1 MLIGHNANMKHFY
14 RVIEFVSK
22 LVGVKLT
29 HERFKLI
36 ALDEYKAET
45 EAELRVKSFGNAYLY
60 LLNNIKQ
67 SLTTKIINNAYYL
80 LTGDALDEEISNKI
94 LETYYKYYDE
104 SLHYQVALI
113 HLSVLENIDKNNIE
127 FAFILSNL
135 IMYKRGKNPLIPFES
150 LFLEYTDA
158 VKEKDINKLML
169 NFASFEA
176 TDKRNRENIYLSL
189 DDILYEITLIKNV
202 LKNKY
207 NIKKLY
213 LYGSFAKNKRVTC
226 SDLDLLVIFE
236 EEVFNFERMKL
247 VEEVKVYLG
256 EKLNIQID
264 LIDFTQALTLLDI
277 SEMENIITLI

>member
-80 LTGDALDEEISNKI
+80 LTGDALDKEISNKI

-113 HLSVLENIDKNNIE
+113 HLSVLENIDKNLVPKLI
-127 FAFILSNL
+127 FTSGSKIL
-135 IMYKRGKNPLIPFES
+135 FS
-150 LFLEYTDA
+150 L
-158 VKEKDINKLML
+158 V
-169 NFASFEA
+169 S
-176 TDKRNRENIYLSL
+176 
-189 DDILYEITLIKNV
+189 ILP
-202 LKNKY
+202 
-207 NIKKLY
+207 
-213 LYGSFAKNKRVTC
+213 
-226 SDLDLLVIFE
+226 
-236 EEVFNFERMKL
+236 
-247 VEEVKVYLG
+247 
-256 EKLNIQID
+256 
-264 LIDFTQALTLLDI
+264 
-277 SEMENIITLI
+277 